1 MCWLTRTILKLT
13 STGRIHSFP
22 SIFTTTGGKE
32 LAMAPAERDR
42 LPPGSVVM
50 YAATQS
56 ESPVE
61 ERGRERQRGTATLRE
76 GTRLC
81 GSITFLSRSIRT
93 YGHAWKGSKVAEM
106 SRVASNPRA
115 LRLVSKWRR
124 VLRSR
129 YLHIWRP
136 PNPPSPLASSLKPE
150 VS

>member
-1 MCWLTRTILKLT
+1 MT
-13 STGRIHSFP
+13 STGSIHSFP

-61 ERGRERQRGTATLRE
+61 ERAERARETERDGESFQ
-76 GTRLC
+76 RLC

-93 YGHAWKGSKVAEM
+93 LEY
-106 SRVASNPRA
+106 
-115 LRLVSKWRR
+115 
-124 VLRSR
+124 LRSR
-129 YLHIWRP
+129 
-136 PNPPSPLASSLKPE
+136 
-150 VS
+150 V